1 LRKLRRK
8 GIPYDPIYKGIIEIP
23 VDDEGLMKGFKVHW
37 PNASASIYRRT
48 TEGIE
53 MTNCSLDMKNA
64 NIQMFIG
71 LYARRPGTF
80 SPLVE
85 IDALPIYT
93 PLEGNNA
100 ELMWPSPDA
109 GK

>member
-1 LRKLRRK
+1 
-8 GIPYDPIYKGIIEIP
+8 
-23 VDDEGLMKGFKVHW
+23 MNGFKVHW

-64 NIQMFIG
+64 NIQMFVG